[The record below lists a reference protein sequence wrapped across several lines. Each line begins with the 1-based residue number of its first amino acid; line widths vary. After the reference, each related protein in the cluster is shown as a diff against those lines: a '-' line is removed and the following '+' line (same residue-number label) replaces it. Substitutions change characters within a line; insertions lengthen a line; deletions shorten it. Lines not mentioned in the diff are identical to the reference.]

1 MSGKGKSRSTGK
13 SSLGVWF
20 MLAGAIVLLVGAF
33 PTFIVAG
40 VGLLPTVIALFID
53 MKTGKS
59 ESIAVGTLNVAGVLP
74 FIANLWV
81 AGHTLA
87 KALAIVTDVY
97 AWLVMYGAAAAGF
110 GLLQVMPQAAM
121 KAIDALSRRRVQKI
135 KDRQQK
141 LIKEWGSD
149 IIKDATG

>member
-1 MSGKGKSRSTGK
+1 MSGKGKQKARAQ

-20 MLAGAIVLLVGAF
+20 MLAGAVVLLIGAF
-33 PTFIVAG
+33 PTFIVAA

-53 MKTGKS
+53 LKTGKS

-81 AGHTLA
+81 GGHTLA
-87 KALAIVTDVY
+87 KSFAIVTDVY

-110 GLLQVMPQAAM
+110 GLLQVMPQAAL
-121 KAIDALSRRRVQKI
+121 KAIDSLSRRRIQKI
-135 KDRQQK
+135 KENQHK
-141 LIKEWGSD
+141 LVKEWGSD

>member
-1 MSGKGKSRSTGK
+1 MSGRKGQGQPRRP
-13 SSLGVWF
+13 SLGVWF
-20 MLAGAIVLLVGAF
+20 VAAGAVFLLIGAT
-33 PTFIVAG
+33 PTFVVVA
-40 VGLLPTVIALFID
+40 VGLLPTLIAMFID
-53 MKTGKS
+53 LKTGKN

-110 GLLQVMPQAAM
+110 GLLQLMPQAAF
-121 KAIDALSRRRVQKI
+121 KAIDSLSRRRVQKI
-135 KDRQQK
+135 KDRQAE

-149 IIKDATG
+149 IIKDAVG